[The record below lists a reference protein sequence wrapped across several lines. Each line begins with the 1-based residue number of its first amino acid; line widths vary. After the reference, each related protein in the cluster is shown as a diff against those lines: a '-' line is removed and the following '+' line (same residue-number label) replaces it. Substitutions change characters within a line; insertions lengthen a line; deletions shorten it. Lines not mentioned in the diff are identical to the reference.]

1 MKSSSTRRARRAPS
15 SAAHNIEPLE
25 SRLLFDA
32 ADFDPSFGTGGIA
45 QLFINAGLIR
55 TTAVTVDP
63 RDGSSVV
70 VGYPNV
76 APLSDPDFVVI
87 RFLANGQADP
97 NFGGGLGFVAQDMI
111 A

>member
-1 MKSSSTRRARRAPS
+1 MKPRSSRRAAHAPKPQF
-15 SAAHNIEPLE
+15 HCLEPLE

-32 ADFDPSFGTGGIA
+32 ADFDPSFGIGGIA

-70 VGYPNV
+70 VGFTDV
-76 APLSDPDFVVI
+76 APLGDPDFVVI

-97 NFGGGLGFVAQDMI
+97 NFGGGLGFVAQ
-111 A
+111 